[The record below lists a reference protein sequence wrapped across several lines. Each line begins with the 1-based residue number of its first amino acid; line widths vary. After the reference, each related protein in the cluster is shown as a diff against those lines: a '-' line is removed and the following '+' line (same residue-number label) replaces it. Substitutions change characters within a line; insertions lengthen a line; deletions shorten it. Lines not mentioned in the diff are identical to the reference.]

1 MTTSE
6 AVDNL
11 KNTDL
16 NDLKDKKN
24 NFEKIEQ

>member
-6 AVDNL
+6 AVDKL

-16 NDLKDKKN
+16 NDLNDKKN
-24 NFEKIEQ
+24 NFEKIK

>member
-6 AVDNL
+6 AVDKL

-16 NDLKDKKN
+16 NDLNDKKS
-24 NFEKIEQ
+24 NFEKIE

>member
-6 AVDNL
+6 AVDKL

-16 NDLKDKKN
+16 NDLNDKKN
-24 NFEKIEQ
+24 NFERIE

>member
-11 KNTDL
+11 ENTDL

-24 NFEKIEQ
+24 NFEKIE

>member
-6 AVDNL
+6 AVDKL

-16 NDLKDKKN
+16 NDLNDKKN
-24 NFEKIEQ
+24 NFEKIE

>member
-6 AVDNL
+6 AVDKL

-16 NDLKDKKN
+16 NDLNYKKN
-24 NFEKIEQ
+24 NFEKIE

>member
-24 NFEKIEQ
+24 NFEKIE